1 MASIEDEVSTWTE
14 TANALANALANAIFN
29 VSREGRAVLQ
39 ELVDG
44 VGTLHGRALNLNIE
58 ADKLKANFMRVKNQA
73 EHLLK
78 RLNVD
83 RSNANLKQRVTYNTS
98 LLTRVK
104 ELSGTLE
111 TLVKEIYNVATKAAN
126 DKSTSVYFTCGKGVL
141 AIGGILVPF
150 RFPGYAKLV
159 ASVIMSGSGVYSLLV
174 QAYNSYRCNLTVD
187 ELRRLAVDAQ
197 KFLLKIDELKMIL
210 EDKAEDLEAEKQGD
224 D

>member
-1 MASIEDEVSTWTE
+1 MASKEDEVSAWTE

-58 ADKLKANFMRVKNQA
+58 ADKLKANFMRVEKQA

-126 DKSTSVYFTCGKGVL
+126 DKSTSVYSTCGKGVFT
-141 AIGGILVPF
+141 IGGILVAL
-150 RFPGYAKLV
+150 RFPGYANLV
-159 ASVIMSGSGVYSLLV
+159 ASVITSGDVYSLLV